1 MTKENSFSELEEKM
15 NQIILSDLILK
26 NVDKPAR
33 YIGGEINSY
42 KKDIKDVDIR
52 FAFCF
57 PDVYEVGM
65 SHLGMH
71 ILYHFFNRRK
81 DMYCERVF
89 APWVDMEGKMRQNN
103 IPLFSLETHSPIKT
117 FDFVG
122 FTLQYEMSY
131 TNILNM
137 LDLSG
142 IPLYSKDRT
151 DEDPLIVAGGPC
163 AYNPEPLADFIDFF
177 YIGEGEKNYDQIMD
191 MYKEHK
197 KSGKSRRA
205 FLESLLDVEGIYVPC
220 FYTENY
226 HEDGTIKE
234 KVSLHPK
241 AKTTI
246 KKVLVENLD
255 EVFYPEK
262 QVVPWIQAVHDRV
275 TLEMFRGCIRG
286 CRFCQAGMIYRPVRE
301 KSKDTLLKKAG
312 ELLKSTGYE
321 EISLASL
328 STSDYTDLKDFTEE
342 LIGICND
349 SCVSLSLPSLRV
361 DAFSVDLMKKVQ
373 EVRKSSLTFAP
384 EAGSQR
390 MRDVINKNITE
401 EEIIEGCRLAFS
413 GGWNRVKLY
422 FMLGLPLEEIED
434 VLAIAELGE
443 KIVNTFYAMDK
454 NQREGNLQLVMSTS
468 CFVPKPFTPFQWE
481 AQDTLDS
488 FMNKHNM
495 LKNAIKR
502 KQIKYNHHDAKTSL
516 LEAVIARGD
525 RRVGKLIYEAFK
537 NGCKFDSWNE
547 YFSFEKWEEAAVK
560 ADISFEFYASRKRE
574 YTEVL
579 PWDFIDIGITK
590 TFLQKESEKAKKGIT
605 TCNCRERCSGCG
617 ANKLVKG
624 VCHVS

>member
-1 MTKENSFSELEEKM
+1 M
-15 NQIILSDLILK
+15 NQIVLSDLILK

-42 KKDIKDVDIR
+42 HKNLQDVDIR

-71 ILYHFFNRRK
+71 ILYHFFNRRS

-89 APWVDMEGKMRQNN
+89 MPWIDMEEKMKEDN
-103 IPLFSLETHSPIKT
+103 IPLFSLETHSSLKS

-137 LDLSG
+137 LDLAN
-142 IPLYSKDRT
+142 IPIYSKDRT

-191 MYKEHK
+191 MYNEHK
-197 KSGKSRRA
+197 KSGKNRRS
-205 FLESLLDVEGIYVPC
+205 FLESLLDIEGIYVPC
-220 FYTENY
+220 FYSESY

-234 KVSLHPK
+234 KTSHHPK
-241 AKTTI
+241 AKTKI
-246 KKVLVENLD
+246 NKVLVENLD
-255 EVFYPEK
+255 LVFYPEK
-262 QVVPWIQAVHDRV
+262 QVVPWIKAVHDRA

-301 KSKDTLLKKAG
+301 KSKDTLIIKAK
-312 ELLKSTGYE
+312 ELIESTGYE

-328 STSDYTDLKDFTEE
+328 STSDYTDLKNFTEE
-342 LIGICND
+342 LINVCND
-349 SCVSLSLPSLRV
+349 RYVSLSLPSLRV
-361 DAFSVDLMKKVQ
+361 DAFSVDLMNKVQ

-384 EAGSQR
+384 EAGSQK

-401 EEIIEGCRLAFS
+401 EEIIKGCELAFQ

-434 VLAIAELGE
+434 VLEIAKLGE
-443 KIVNTFYAMDK
+443 KIVKTFYAVDK
-454 NQREGNLQLVMSTS
+454 DKRQSNIQLVISTS

-481 AQDTLDS
+481 GQDTIDS
-488 FMNKHNM
+488 FINKHNI
-495 LKNAIKR
+495 LKNAITR
-502 KQIKYNHHDAKTSL
+502 KQIKYNHHEAKTSI

-525 RRVGKLIYEAFK
+525 RRVGKLLYEAFN
-537 NGCKFDSWNE
+537 NGCKFDSWGE
-547 YFSFEKWEEAAVK
+547 YFSYEKWEDAAKK
-560 ADISFEFYASRKRE
+560 ANISFDFYANRKRAYDE
-574 YTEVL
+574 IL
-579 PWDFIDIGITK
+579 PWDFIDIGVTK
-590 TFLQKESEKAKKGIT
+590 SFLQNESEKARKCLIT
-605 TCNCRERCSGCG
+605 QNCREKCSGCG
-617 ANKLVKG
+617 ANKLAEG
-624 VCHVS
+624 VCHVN